1 VAARRWLLA
10 SLERSLEQQS
20 LRRIPELTG
29 AFPHEQVY
37 TQSLLWHE
45 GRLYESSRLSGV
57 SSLRRLD
64 PTTGAVLAQTRLA
77 NRYLAGGLVR
87 VEATLVLLTMQGAAF
102 CHDVQ
107 TLKRRTMYTF
117 AGEGWGAC
125 YDGSHLYVS
134 DGTHKLVLYQPDTL
148 APCTDLTVTLQ
159 GQPVAPLGELECVG
173 DSVFAH
179 LSDTT
184 FICQLDKTTGQV
196 QTVFNIAG
204 LLPSEEQAREH
215 LLSGIAYCAEK
226 ECFYLTGKLWP
237 QVLEVRL

>member
-1 VAARRWLLA
+1 LLA
-10 SLERSLEQQS
+10 QQS
-20 LRRIPELTG
+20 LRRIPELTSTL
-29 AFPHEQVY
+29 PHERVY
-37 TQSLLWHE
+37 TQSLLWHA

-87 VEATLVLLTMQGAAF
+87 VENTFVLFTMQGAAF
-102 CHDVQ
+102 CHDVE
-107 TLKRRTMYTF
+107 TLKRQAMF
-117 AGEGWGAC
+117 AFEGEGWGAC
-125 YDGSHLYVS
+125 YDGRHLYVS
-134 DGTHKLVLYQPDTL
+134 NGTHKLVLYHPETL
-148 APCTDLTVTLQ
+148 ARCADLTVTLQ

-173 DSVFAH
+173 DFVFAH
-179 LSDTT
+179 LADTT
-184 FICQLDKTTGQV
+184 FICQLDKSTGQV
-196 QTVFNIAG
+196 QAVFNIAG

-215 LLSGIAYCAEK
+215 LLGGIAYCAEK